1 MEVDLLASSAALLVV
16 AAGLAGYGVRVAI
29 SGGARSTRVREVGAS
44 PLLGMRAMEFGY
56 WCLQPV
62 GRACVAAGLSANR
75 ITALSLLVGL
85 GGGVALACGHL
96 GVGALLMSLSALGD
110 LLDGLVARSTRSAG
124 AAGAIFDASV
134 DRYTEFF
141 LLGGVAFHER
151 ERAPLLALAL
161 LCILGSFMISY
172 GSAKAEAL
180 GVAVPRGVMRRPER
194 AVYLCGGLL
203 LTPLAAAAVAAL
215 HLPTLL
221 ADAPLAGALALVALV
236 SNISAALRLHS
247 VARAGSRAPLI
258 AALPGARATSAV
270 VENLPAPAL
279 SSARATSAS
288 VESLPAPALR
298 ITRAAAQR

>member
-1 MEVDLLASSAALLVV
+1 MEVDLLASGAALVV
-16 AAGLAGYGVRVAI
+16 LAAGLAGYGVRVAI
-29 SGGARSTRVREVGAS
+29 SGGARSARVREVGSS
-44 PLLGMRAMEFGY
+44 PLLGQHAMEFGY

-85 GGGVALACGHL
+85 CGGAALAVGHL
-96 GVGALLMSLSALGD
+96 GVGALLMSVSALGD
-110 LLDGLVARSTRSAG
+110 LLDGLVALSTRSAG
-124 AAGAIFDASV
+124 PAGAIFDASV

-141 LLGGVAFHER
+141 LLGGVVFHER
-151 ERAPLLALAL
+151 DHAPLLALAL

-180 GVAVPRGVMRRPER
+180 GVTVPRGVMRRPER

-203 LTPLAAAAVAAL
+203 LTPLAASAVAAL

-221 ADAPLAGALALVALV
+221 SEAPLVGALALVALV
-236 SNISAALRLHS
+236 SNLSAALRLRS

-258 AALPGARATSAV
+258 SALPAARAA
-270 VENLPAPAL
+270 
-279 SSARATSAS
+279 SAS
-288 VESLPAPALR
+288 IETIPAPALR
-298 ITRAAAQR
+298 IPRAAVQR